1 MTESLPRR
9 PRVLG
14 SPRSVALAKE
24 GVPPEWEPGCGTPRR
39 QRSVGPGGKP
49 RPHGPRRIWIEP
61 FSSDHPRYAGA
72 AVAAA
77 RDGRGRPTSSPRCA
91 FRTRERRLELHFRVR
106 SARFGVRG
114 TRRGLRPDRGTPP
127 RPAHGSAGCPNLL
140 QRPRSSRSAREES
153 LIFRASSPCRSRPG
167 APLQQIRTCPA
178 PDRSRSPT
186 RTTTRPFIPATAP
199 IRAHGL
205 PFPVRK
211 AQ

>member
-1 MTESLPRR
+1 MFGGECPGSGCYIVLAAGREGSRGLGSPMTESLPRR

-106 SARFGVRG
+106 SARFGVE
-114 TRRGLRPDRGTPP
+114 RRPP
-127 RPAHGSAGCPNLL
+127 RGAYVADFDTTS
-140 QRPRSSRSAREES
+140 PRT
-153 LIFRASSPCRSRPG
+153 IP
-167 APLQQIRTCPA
+167 PA
-178 PDRSRSPT
+178 PPASPRACT
-186 RTTTRPFIPATAP
+186 PAS
-199 IRAHGL
+199 L
-205 PFPVRK
+205 
-211 AQ
+211 